1 MHNDIE
7 GAPLDSQDPWHTQD
21 AFWEC
26 FGPILFNGH
35 RQASA
40 EEEVEKIANLLQ
52 IEDHARILDLCCGN
66 GRHSLEFARRGFDVV
81 GVDRTTAY
89 VENARKEADKLT
101 LNARF
106 IVGDMRAY
114 CVPNNFDI
122 VINVF
127 GSFGYFENP
136 DDDKKVVE
144 NMYTSLRAGGQFLIE
159 TMGKEIM
166 ARDFQKRNWS
176 EEGELLI
183 LSERKVSQNWGRIE
197 ARWIVIQGTK
207 RVEHHVSVRSYSAWE
222 LSALLFTCGFSE
234 VQVYGS
240 LDGTEYDQMAQR
252 LVVVGRK

>member
-1 MHNDIE
+1 
-7 GAPLDSQDPWHTQD
+7 
-21 AFWEC
+21 
-26 FGPILFNGH
+26 
-35 RQASA
+35 
-40 EEEVEKIANLLQ
+40 
-52 IEDHARILDLCCGN
+52 
-66 GRHSLEFARRGFDVV
+66 
-81 GVDRTTAY
+81 
-89 VENARKEADKLT
+89 
-101 LNARF
+101 
-106 IVGDMRAY
+106 MRAY